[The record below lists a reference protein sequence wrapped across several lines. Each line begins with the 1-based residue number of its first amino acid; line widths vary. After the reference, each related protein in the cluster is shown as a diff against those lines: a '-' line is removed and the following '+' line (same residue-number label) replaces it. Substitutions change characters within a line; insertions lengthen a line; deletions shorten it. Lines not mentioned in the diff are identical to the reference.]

1 MTRRKRKNIVNYVA
15 VIIVAG
21 LLVGVSCVIW
31 MNFSGKEKI
40 DSSDD
45 KTVIEEVEVKTKAE
59 VEKEQE
65 EIKQDEIVK
74 EKVKQ
79 YDGANPNESEKLTGV
94 ITYAGVNDGIL
105 MVRVNIDQYLANGK
119 CRLELSRDN
128 VVIYGEE
135 ADVVDSATTATCKG
149 FNVPTDNL
157 GNGKISISVIVTAD
171 NKTGTINGEVNL

>member
-94 ITYAGVNDGIL
+94 ITYAGVNGGIL

-119 CRLELSRDN
+119 CRLELSRDSK
-128 VVIYGEE
+128 VLYGEE
-135 ADVVDSATTATCKG
+135 VDIVDSAATATCKG
-149 FNVPTDNL
+149 FNVATDGL
-157 GNGKISISVIVTAD
+157 GNGKTNISVIVTTD
-171 NKTGTINGEVNL
+171 GKTGTISGEVNL